1 MNYSEL
7 QTSLQSWSA
16 RSDADVVSEVPN
28 FILFSTA
35 MFNNGQGG
43 VKPLRVREMMA
54 VENLTPVSGV
64 CTLPDDYLQYRRV
77 IELASRRRD
86 LQYVTPTYADQE
98 YSDRASGLSSDF
110 TIIGSSLYMFPL
122 SSNDIELTYYQ
133 TIPDLSDA
141 APTNWL
147 LTKQPNLYLHA
158 GLMQLAMFTKDN
170 DLFSRSAAVVTAV
183 IDGLNSS
190 DWMANMAKAG
200 TRIKGVTP

>member
-1 MNYSEL
+1 MNYTEL
-7 QTSLQSWSA
+7 QTALADWSA
-16 RSDADVVSEVPN
+16 RSDLTSYLPS
-28 FILFSTA
+28 FIEFSTA
-35 MFNNGQGG
+35 MFNQGQGG
-43 VKPLRVREMMA
+43 VSPLRLREMMA
-54 VENLTPVSGV
+54 ITSLVPTSGV
-64 CTLPDDYLQYRRV
+64 CTLPTDYLQYRRV
-77 IELASRRRD
+77 VELASRRRD

-122 SSNDIELTYYQ
+122 SSNNIELTYYQ
-133 TIPDLSDA
+133 AIPNLSDA

-170 DLFSRSAAVVTAV
+170 DLFSRSAALVTAF

-190 DWMANMAKAG
+190 DTLANLAKAG
-200 TRIKGVTP
+200 TRIQGVTP

>member
-7 QTSLQSWSA
+7 QTALADWSA
-16 RSDADVVSEVPN
+16 RGDLTS
-28 FILFSTA
+28 FIPSAIEFSTA
-35 MFNNGQGG
+35 MFNHGQGG

-54 VENLTPVSGV
+54 IEDLTPTSGV
-64 CTLPDDYLQYRRV
+64 CALPDDYLQYRRV
-77 IELASRRRD
+77 VELASRRRD

-122 SSNDIELTYYQ
+122 STNNIELTYYQ
-133 TIPDLSDA
+133 AIPNLSA
-141 APTNWL
+141 SVTTNWL

-158 GLMQLAMFTKDN
+158 GLMQIAMYVKDSE
-170 DLFSRSAAVVTAV
+170 LFSRSAALVTAV

-190 DWMANMAKAG
+190 DLMANFAKAG
-200 TRIKGVTP
+200 TRIKGITP

>member
-7 QTSLQSWSA
+7 QTALADWSA
-16 RSDADVVSEVPN
+16 RSDLTSYIPS
-28 FILFSTA
+28 FIEFSTA
-35 MFNNGQGG
+35 MFNHGQGG

-54 VENLTPVSGV
+54 IEDLTPVSSV
-64 CTLPDDYLQYRRV
+64 CTLPSDYLQYRRV
-77 IELASRRRD
+77 VELASRRRD

-122 SSNDIELTYYQ
+122 SSNDIELTYYEA
-133 TIPDLSDA
+133 IPNLSDINT
-141 APTNWL
+141 TNWL

-158 GLMQLAMFTKDN
+158 GLMQLAMFVKDN
-170 DLFSRSAAVVTAV
+170 DLFSRSAALVTAV

-190 DWMANMAKAG
+190 DLMANYAKAG
-200 TRIKGVTP
+200 TRIKGITP